1 MTKDDWI
8 KLAMPASIT
17 LLAAAIFTMPFVV
30 QAAEA
35 VTTIVGPEISVWK
48 TDLQNPILVKIVD

>member
-30 QAAEA
+30 QASQFMAIEGQGLYA
-35 VTTIVGPEISVWK
+35 KPV
-48 TDLQNPILVKIVD
+48 LVKIVD

>member
-17 LLAAAIFTMPFVV
+17 LLAAAIVAIPMLTNAQIL
-30 QAAEA
+30 QAG
-35 VTTIVGPEISVWK
+35 TK
-48 TDLQNPILVKIVD
+48 FDPIYIHCMNGSCQ